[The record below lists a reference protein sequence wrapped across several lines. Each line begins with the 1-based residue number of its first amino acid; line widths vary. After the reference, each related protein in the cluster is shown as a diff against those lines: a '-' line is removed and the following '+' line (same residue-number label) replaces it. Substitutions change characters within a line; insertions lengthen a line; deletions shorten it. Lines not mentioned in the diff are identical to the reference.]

1 MTKNKPTFPNKSKIY
16 WLLQVIGW
24 SSIIFIETINYTF
37 FITGE
42 FKWEFLRQFL
52 LYASVGL
59 IVSHFYKTLFI
70 KQEVFEKTLS
80 KIWIRAFFDVMI
92 ITTIMVVFLYLPY
105 VIYDLSTLMKSEF
118 WITFFG
124 QIMNLGRYA
133 IVWIIIY
140 YLYHLLKQNS
150 EITEQKLLIENVAK
164 SAELELLKNQLN
176 PHFLFNALNS
186 IKALVLID
194 QEKARDAIIKLSE
207 LLRFTLN
214 YEKAP
219 LIALNEEINEVIKY
233 LELEQIRFGKRLD
246 VHISL
251 EEETLDLKVPPAMV
265 LTLAENAIKHGIT
278 QLPEGGGIWIHSKVR
293 GNLLTLEIINSG
305 QLKSTFNLGIG
316 LQNLQVRL
324 QSLFSGKASFYLD
337 ALPDAKVVAR
347 ISYPIE

>member
-1 MTKNKPTFPNKSKIY
+1 MDKDKPIFSNKSKIY

-37 FITGE
+37 FIIGE
-42 FKWEFLRQFL
+42 FKWEYLQQFFL
-52 LYASVGL
+52 YSAVGL
-59 IVSHFYKTLFI
+59 IVSHFYKIMFI
-70 KQEVFEKTLS
+70 KLEVFDKSLS
-80 KIWIRAFFDVMI
+80 RIWVKAFFDVMM
-92 ITTIMVVFLYLPY
+92 ITLIMVILLYLPY
-105 VIYDLSTLMKSEF
+105 VLADSSNIRKSEF
-118 WITFFG
+118 WIGFFG

-140 YLYHLLKQNS
+140 YLYHILKKNA
-150 EITEQKLLIENVAK
+150 EISEQKLLLGNIAK

-219 LIALNEEINEVIKY
+219 FISLNEEINEVVKY
-233 LELEQIRFGKRLD
+233 LELEQIRFGKRLA

-251 EEETLDLKVPPAMV
+251 EEETLELKVPPAMI

-278 QLPEGGGIWIHSKVR
+278 QLPEGGGIWIYSKLR
-293 GNLLTLEIINSG
+293 GKNLTIEIINSG
-305 QLKSTFNLGIG
+305 QLKSTFYLGIG
-316 LQNLQVRL
+316 LKNLQMRL
-324 QSLFSGKASFYLD
+324 QSLFTEKATFFLD
-337 ALPDAKVVAR
+337 AASESTVVAR
-347 ISYPIE
+347 ITYPIL

>member
-1 MTKNKPTFPNKSKIY
+1 MFKTKSNSLSKSKIY

-37 FITGE
+37 FILGE
-42 FKWEFLRQFL
+42 FKWEYLQQFSI
-52 LYASVGL
+52 YTAVGL
-59 IVSHFYKTLFI
+59 ITSHFYKILFI
-70 KQEVFEKTLS
+70 NLEVFEKSLS
-80 KIWIRAFFDVMI
+80 RIWVRAFFDVML
-92 ITTIMVVFLYLPY
+92 ITLIMVILLYIPNL
-105 VIYDLSTLMKSEF
+105 VTDFGNIQTSEF
-118 WITFFG
+118 WIGFFG
-124 QIMNLGRYA
+124 QIMNLGRYV

-140 YLYHLLKQNS
+140 YLYHILKKNS
-150 EITEQKLLIENVAK
+150 EITEQKLLLENVAK

-194 QEKARDAIIKLSE
+194 QDRARDAIIKLSE

-219 LIALNEEINEVIKY
+219 LISLHEEINEVVKY

-251 EEETLDLKVPPAMV
+251 QEETLDVKVPPAMV

-278 QLPEGGGIWIHSKVR
+278 QIPEGGGIWIESKLR
-293 GNLLTLEIINSG
+293 GNTLTIEIFNSG
-305 QLKSTFNLGIG
+305 QLKDTFDLGIG
-316 LQNLQVRL
+316 LKNLQMRL
-324 QSLFSGKASFYLD
+324 QDLYSDKATFHLD
-337 ALPDAKVVAR
+337 AISESKVVAR
-347 ISYPIE
+347 ITYPIH

>member
-1 MTKNKPTFPNKSKIY
+1 MTNNKPISPNKSKIY

-37 FITGE
+37 FIIGE
-42 FKWEFLRQFL
+42 FKWEYFQQFF
-52 LYASVGL
+52 LYAAVGL
-59 IVSHFYKTLFI
+59 VVSHFYKIMFI
-70 KQEVFEKTLS
+70 KLEVFEKSLS
-80 KIWIRAFFDVMI
+80 RIWIRAFFDVMM
-92 ITTIMVVFLYLPY
+92 ITSIMVILLYTPY
-105 VIYDLSTLMKSEF
+105 LIADFSNISKSEF
-118 WITFFG
+118 WIGFFG

-140 YLYHLLKQNS
+140 YLYHILKKNS
-150 EITEQKLLIENVAK
+150 EINEQKLLYENVAK
-164 SAELELLKNQLN
+164 SAELELLKNQLD

-251 EEETLDLKVPPAMV
+251 EEETLELKVPPAMV

-278 QLPEGGGIWIHSKVR
+278 QLPEGGGIWIQSKLR
-293 GNLLTLEIINSG
+293 GKNLTLEVINSG

-324 QSLFSGKASFYLD
+324 KSMFSDKASFYLD
-337 ALPDAKVVAR
+337 ALPDSKVVAR
-347 ISYPIE
+347 ITYPIV

>member
-1 MTKNKPTFPNKSKIY
+1 MNKNKPTSPNKSRIY
-16 WLLQVIGW
+16 WLLQIIGW

-37 FITGE
+37 FIIGE
-42 FKWEFLRQFL
+42 FKWEYLQQFFL
-52 LYASVGL
+52 YSAVGL
-59 IVSHFYKTLFI
+59 IVSHFYKIMFI
-70 KQEVFEKTLS
+70 NLEVFEKSLS
-80 KIWIRAFFDVMI
+80 RIWIRAFFDVMM
-92 ITTIMVVFLYLPY
+92 ITSIMVILLYATY
-105 VIYDLSTLMKSEF
+105 VISDLNNLRKSEF
-118 WITFFG
+118 WIGFFG

-140 YLYHLLKQNS
+140 YLYHILKKNS
-150 EITEQKLLIENVAK
+150 EISEQKLLLENVAK

-219 LIALNEEINEVIKY
+219 LITLNEEINEVVKY
-233 LELEQIRFGKRLD
+233 LELEQIRFGKRLE

-251 EEETLDLKVPPAMV
+251 EEETLELKVPPAMV

-278 QLPEGGGIWIHSKVR
+278 QLPEGGEIWIGSKLR
-293 GNLLTLEIINSG
+293 GKNLTIEIINSG
-305 QLKSTFNLGIG
+305 QLKDTFNLGIG
-316 LQNLQVRL
+316 LRNLQVRL
-324 QSLFSGKASFYLD
+324 KSLFSDKASFYLD
-337 ALPDAKVVAR
+337 AVSESKVVAR
-347 ISYPIE
+347 ITYPIV

>member
-1 MTKNKPTFPNKSKIY
+1 MNKIKTNSLSKSKIY
-16 WLLQVIGW
+16 WLLQIIGW

-37 FITGE
+37 FILGE
-42 FKWEFLRQFL
+42 FKWEYFQQFFI
-52 LYASVGL
+52 YSFVGL
-59 IVSHFYKTLFI
+59 LASHFYKTLFI
-70 KQEVFEKTLS
+70 KVGVFERSLS
-80 KIWIRAFFDVMI
+80 KIWVRAFLDVML
-92 ITTIMVVFLYLPY
+92 ITLIMVILLYLPY
-105 VIYDLSTLMKSEF
+105 LLADFDNIKKSEF
-118 WITFFG
+118 WIGFFG
-124 QIMNLGRYA
+124 QIMNLGRYV

-140 YLYHLLKQNS
+140 YLYHILKKNS

-219 LIALNEEINEVIKY
+219 LIALNEEINEVVKY

-246 VHISL
+246 VHIL
-251 EEETLDLKVPPAMV
+251 LQEETLDVKVPPAMV

-278 QLPEGGGIWIHSKVR
+278 QLPEGGGIWIESKLR
-293 GNLLTLEIINSG
+293 GNTLTIEIINSG
-305 QLKSTFNLGIG
+305 QLKDTFDLGIG
-316 LQNLQVRL
+316 LKNLQMRL
-324 QSLFSGKASFYLD
+324 QSLFTDKASFFLD
-337 ALPDAKVVAR
+337 SASESKVVAR
-347 ISYPIE
+347 ITYPIS

>member
-1 MTKNKPTFPNKSKIY
+1 MNKNNPISPNKSRIY
-16 WLLQVIGW
+16 WLLQIIGW

-37 FITGE
+37 FIIGE
-42 FKWEFLRQFL
+42 FKWEYLQQFFL
-52 LYASVGL
+52 YSAVGL
-59 IVSHFYKTLFI
+59 IVSHFYKIMFI
-70 KQEVFEKTLS
+70 KLEVFDKTLS
-80 KIWIRAFFDVMI
+80 RIWIRAFFDVMM
-92 ITTIMVVFLYLPY
+92 ITSIMVILLYLPY
-105 VIYDLSTLMKSEF
+105 VIADFSNIKKSEF
-118 WITFFG
+118 WIGFFG

-140 YLYHLLKQNS
+140 YLYHILKKNS
-150 EITEQKLLIENVAK
+150 EITEQKWILENTAK

-219 LIALNEEINEVIKY
+219 LISLNEEINEVVKY
-233 LELEQIRFGKRLD
+233 LELEQIRFGKRLE

-251 EEETLDLKVPPAMV
+251 EEETLELKVPPAMV

-278 QLPEGGGIWIHSKVR
+278 QLPEGGEIWIGSKLR
-293 GNLLTLEIINSG
+293 GKILTIEIINSG
-305 QLKSTFNLGIG
+305 QLKDTFNLGIG
-316 LQNLQVRL
+316 LRNLQMRL
-324 QSLFSGKASFYLD
+324 QSLFADRASFFLD
-337 ALPDAKVVAR
+337 TISESKVVAR
-347 ISYPIE
+347 IIYPIV